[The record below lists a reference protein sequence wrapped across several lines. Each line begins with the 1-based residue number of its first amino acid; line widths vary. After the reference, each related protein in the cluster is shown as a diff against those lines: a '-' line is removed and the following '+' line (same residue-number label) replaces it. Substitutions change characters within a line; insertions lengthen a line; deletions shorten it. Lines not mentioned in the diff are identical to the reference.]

1 MPPARL
7 TPPRSR
13 DVEVSALALVAPHPA
28 LGRLAKSLSVAFLL
42 LAVFLL
48 LAPWVQT
55 APGEGRV
62 VAWAPDERQ
71 QVVEAPINGRAIHW
85 FVREGDRVQ
94 AGDPVVELSD
104 NDPELMARLESERQS
119 LREQLEANIR
129 RTAALRERQLAM
141 RARREAALLSA
152 DERVRV
158 AESRLAAAEQQ
169 VAAEL
174 AGREAVTLNASRV
187 EALAGEGLS
196 SQRDRELATM
206 NRQQADAA
214 LARAE
219 AALQAAGAD
228 ARAARF
234 DRTVVERDLD
244 AQIAAIEADLE
255 ASIAAEASAAS
266 RLPDMDVEIAR
277 QHNQVVRCTRDGT
290 VLRIV
295 AGQGGEQVK
304 AGDPLLVV
312 VPTSVERAV
321 ELWVDGNDASLLTVD
336 QSVRL
341 RFEGWPAL
349 QFSGWPSVAVGTFGG
364 QVAFIDA
371 ADDGAGKFRALVVP
385 DPGEPAWPEERWLRQ
400 GTRARGWVMLSEVP
414 IGYELWRQLND
425 FPPALQ
431 SAPAESKSKEAK
443 K

>member
-1 MPPARL
+1 MPPTRL
-7 TPPRSR
+7 TAPSPR
-13 DVEVSALALVAPHPA
+13 DAEFSALSLVAPHPG
-28 LGRLAKSLSVAFLL
+28 LGRLARSLLLLFLL
-42 LAVFLL
+42 LVASLL

-62 VAWAPDERQ
+62 IAWAPDERQ
-71 QVVEAPINGRAIHW
+71 QVVEAPISGRATRW

-104 NDPELMARLESERQS
+104 NDPELIARLESERQA
-119 LREQLEANIR
+119 LREQLDAQIR
-129 RTAALRERQLAM
+129 RTAALRERQMAM
-141 RARREAALLSA
+141 RARRDAALLSA

-158 AESRLAAAEQQ
+158 AEARLGAAEQQ

-174 AGREAVTLNASRV
+174 AGRDATTLNATRV
-187 EALAGEGLS
+187 EVLAGEGLS

-219 AALQAAGAD
+219 AALQAARAEVN
-228 ARAARF
+228 AARF
-234 DRTVVERDLD
+234 DRTATERDLD
-244 AQIAAIEADLE
+244 AQIAAIEAELE
-255 ASIAAEASAAS
+255 ASIATEAAAAA

-277 QHNQVVRCTRDGT
+277 QRSQLLRSPKDGT
-290 VLRIV
+290 VLRVI

-312 VPTSVERAV
+312 VPSSVELAV
-321 ELWVDGNDASLLTVD
+321 ELWVDGNDAALLTVG
-336 QSVRL
+336 QAVRL
-341 RFEGWPAL
+341 RFEGWPSL

-385 DPGEPAWPEERWLRQ
+385 DPAEPEWPRERWLRQ
-400 GTRARGWVMLSEVP
+400 GTRARGWVMLSEVAL
-414 IGYELWRQLND
+414 GYELWRQLND
-425 FPPALQ
+425 FPPSLT
-431 SAPAESKSKEAK
+431 SAPPDAGMKEAK
-443 K
+443 E